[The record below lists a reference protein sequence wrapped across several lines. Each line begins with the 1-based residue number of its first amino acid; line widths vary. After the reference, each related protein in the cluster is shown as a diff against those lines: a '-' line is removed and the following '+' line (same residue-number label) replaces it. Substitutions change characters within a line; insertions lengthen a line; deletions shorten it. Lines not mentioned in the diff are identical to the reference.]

1 MANQQS
7 RKFVAYL
14 RVSTGKQSLSLDAQ
28 RETVQRFL
36 TGKGWPPAAEFV
48 EKESGKRN
56 DRPELE
62 KALAL
67 CRALRATLVVAKLDR
82 LARNQAFLMALID
95 SAVDV
100 VFCDLP
106 NIPTGATGR
115 FILQQMAGVAEL
127 EAGMISERTKAALA
141 VVKAQGRTLGG
152 FRGYVPSEEDRRA
165 AAAARAA
172 AADGR
177 ASDLRPLI
185 EAARADGAE
194 SNTAMARWL
203 NARGVPSP
211 RGGTW
216 QATSVGRLLQR
227 LS

>member
-1 MANQQS
+1 MKNQPQQ
-7 RKFVAYL
+7 FVTYL
-14 RVSTGKQSLSLDAQ
+14 RVSTGKQSLGLEAQ

-36 TGKGWPPAAEFV
+36 AGKGWPPAAEFV
-48 EKESGKRN
+48 ERESGKRN

-62 KALAL
+62 KALSL

-82 LARNQAFLMALID
+82 LARNQAFLMALVD

-100 VFCDLP
+100 IFCDLP

-141 VVKAQGRTLGG
+141 VVKASGKTLGG
-152 FRGYVPSEEDRRA
+152 FRGHVPTNADRQA
-165 AAAARAA
+165 AATARTAA
-172 AADGR
+172 AVER

-185 EAARADGAE
+185 EAARADGE
-194 SNTAMARWL
+194 TSNKGLARWL
-203 NARGVPSP
+203 NSRGVPSP

-227 LS
+227 MA

>member
-1 MANQQS
+1 MSQPQ
-7 RKFVAYL
+7 KFVTYL
-14 RVSTGKQSLSLDAQ
+14 RVSTGKQSLGLDAQ

-82 LARNQAFLMALID
+82 LARNQTFLMSLVD
-95 SAVDV
+95 SSVDV

-127 EAGMISERTKAALA
+127 EAGMISERTRAALA
-141 VVKAQGRTLGG
+141 VAKAQGRTLGG
-152 FRGYVPSEEDRRA
+152 FRGYVPSTADRMAAAVARTA
-165 AAAARAA
+165 AAAGRAA
-172 AADGR
+172 
-177 ASDLRPLI
+177 DLAPLI
-185 EAARADGAE
+185 DAARADGAT
-194 SNTAMARWL
+194 SNKALARWL
-203 NARGVPSP
+203 NERDVPAP
-211 RGGTW
+211 RGGAW
-216 QATSVGRLLQR
+216 QGTSVSRLLQR
-227 LS
+227 LA

>member
-1 MANQQS
+1 MQSLPQQ
-7 RKFVAYL
+7 FVSYL
-14 RVSTGKQSLSLDAQ
+14 RVSTGRQSLGLEAQ
-28 RETVQRFL
+28 RDTVQRFL

-48 EKESGKRN
+48 EKESGKRS

-62 KALAL
+62 KALSL

-82 LARNQAFLMALID
+82 LARNQAFLMALVD

-141 VVKAQGRTLGG
+141 VVKANGKTLGG
-152 FRGYVPSEEDRRA
+152 FRGHVPTDADRQA
-165 AAAARAA
+165 AATARTAAANERANDLRPLVDAARAA
-172 AADGR
+172 G
-177 ASDLRPLI
+177 
-185 EAARADGAE
+185 ET
-194 SNTAMARWL
+194 SNKGLARWL
-203 NARGVPSP
+203 NAQGVPSA
-211 RGGTW
+211 RGGAW
-216 QATSVGRLLQR
+216 QATSVARLLQR
-227 LS
+227 LE